1 MRKISSRSLFKT
13 LVRGYEIS
21 MRRKIKRE
29 VKPEV
34 IEIVPKKI
42 EIPPKIEEVEV
53 KPKKVEVEGV
63 EIPSVLPPTVK
74 VAKPPEEEREK
85 ILLVY
90 PLIPKKPAPKDL
102 VFAYAKIFWNKKEN
116 RYIYQVVEPELTERL
131 VDMLKKIKSLLEQ
144 KLDVDFSKLTKTE
157 AKEYLRK
164 KMEEVIGYYGF
175 KLHPIEREVLHYY
188 AERDFIGL
196 GKIEP
201 LMNDDQ
207 IEDISCDGL
216 GVPIFVFHRNPMIGS
231 VATNLVYKDADELDS
246 FIIRLSQ
253 LCGKSVSVATPL
265 LSGSLPDGSRVHATL
280 ATDIA
285 RKGSNFTIRKFTES
299 PLTPVHLLLY
309 NTLDVKT
316 LAFLWLCVDYGAS
329 MFISGGTATGKTSL
343 LNVLSLFIRPEEKI
357 VSIEDTAELRL
368 PHPHWVPQVA
378 RVPIATEKGEVDLF
392 ALLKESLRQRPD
404 YIVVGEVRGPEAFV
418 LFQQIASIPAYE
430 NVIILNSKCLKQVPI
445 SKLKMNGKIQT
456 FAINPLTERVE
467 IFPIEAKVSHGL
479 VDRIYKITTKTGRE
493 VFVTPYHS
501 LFIYKNGL
509 IPVFV
514 KSLKKGEKIAIP
526 AKIPCGFNNK
536 AYLNLL
542 ELFPDIRVYSPKLIK
557 KAAKKLGFEKAS
569 KICKVVTIS
578 NYYGVNNC
586 ALPLSKFKKLMKKAK
601 IRYSLDE
608 IKVRFERNS
617 SLSSAKLSITPYFL
631 RLMGYYISEGTIN
644 KANNSVALYNKNPK
658 ILADMKKCIIKVT
671 GKIPTERKCK
681 GWGESYELRFNN
693 KTLFEFFKRFC
704 GATSK
709 KKRIPEFIFGL
720 SKPKIGEFLSALYAG
735 DGSLKER
742 EYSYYTSSKKLVN
755 DLLLLL
761 LTLGIVGR
769 VEKRK
774 REKKTEY
781 EICFYRKDYQQRFLK
796 YVRCIGVIPE
806 IRKVGRKRNTK
817 EIFLDEIESIQEVK
831 LNKPVEV
838 YDLTVR
844 GAQNFIGGVGGILLH
859 NTGHPSLATI
869 HAEDM
874 TKLIDRL
881 ITPPI
886 SLPPA
891 LIENLNLVI
900 FLLQTRYKGK
910 QVRRVN
916 EVLEIVGFDREKNLP
931 ITNLIFKWN
940 PATDTFDVVNKSV
953 LLKKFAAARG
963 ISEKEIL
970 EELQRRMLVLNW
982 MLDQNILD
990 YRDVFKII
998 TAYYTQ
1004 PERIISLAKG

>member
-1 MRKISSRSLFKT
+1 
-13 LVRGYEIS
+13 
-21 MRRKIKRE
+21 
-29 VKPEV
+29 
-34 IEIVPKKI
+34 
-42 EIPPKIEEVEV
+42 
-53 KPKKVEVEGV
+53 
-63 EIPSVLPPTVK
+63 
-74 VAKPPEEEREK
+74 
-85 ILLVY
+85 
-90 PLIPKKPAPKDL
+90 
-102 VFAYAKIFWNKKEN
+102 
-116 RYIYQVVEPELTERL
+116 
-131 VDMLKKIKSLLEQ
+131 
-144 KLDVDFSKLTKTE
+144 
-157 AKEYLRK
+157 
-164 KMEEVIGYYGF
+164 
-175 KLHPIEREVLHYY
+175 
-188 AERDFIGL
+188 
-196 GKIEP
+196 
-201 LMNDDQ
+201 
-207 IEDISCDGL
+207 
-216 GVPIFVFHRNPMIGS
+216 
-231 VATNLVYKDADELDS
+231 
-246 FIIRLSQ
+246 
-253 LCGKSVSVATPL
+253 
-265 LSGSLPDGSRVHATL
+265 
-280 ATDIA
+280 
-285 RKGSNFTIRKFTES
+285 
-299 PLTPVHLLLY
+299 
-309 NTLDVKT
+309 
-316 LAFLWLCVDYGAS
+316 

-404 YIVVGEVRGPEAFV
+404 YIIVGEVRGPEAFV
-418 LFQQIASIPAYE
+418 LFQQIASIPAFE
-430 NVIILNSKCLKQVPI
+430 NVIILNDKCLKQIPI
-445 SKLKMNGKIQT
+445 SKLKLGKEVKT
-456 FAINPLTERVE
+456 FAINPLTEKVE
-467 IFPIEAKVSHGL
+467 IFPVEAKINHGL
-479 VDRIYKITTKTGRE
+479 VEKIYKITTRTGRE

-501 LFIYKNGL
+501 LFTYKNGL

-514 KSLKKGEKIAIP
+514 NSLKKGDKIAIL

-542 ELFPDIRVYSPKLIK
+542 ELFPDIRVYCPKLIK
-557 KAAKKLGFEKAS
+557 KAAEKLGFGEAS
-569 KICKVVTIS
+569 KICKVATIS
-578 NYYGVNNC
+578 NYYGINNC
-586 ALPLSKFKKLMKKAK
+586 ALPSSKFKKLMKKAK

-617 SLSSAKLSITPYFL
+617 SLSSAKLPITPYFL
-631 RLMGYYISEGTIN
+631 RLIGYYISEGSLN
-644 KANNSVALYNKNPK
+644 RAKKNNSIALYNKNPK

-671 GKIPTERKCK
+671 GKIPRERKCK

-709 KKRIPEFIFGL
+709 KKRIPKFIFGL

-781 EICFYRKDYQQRFLK
+781 EISFYRKDYQQKFLK
-796 YVRCIGVIPE
+796 YVRGIGVTPE
-806 IRKVGRKRNTK
+806 IRKVGRKRDTK
-817 EIFLDEIESIQEVK
+817 EIFLDEIESIEEIK

-844 GAQNFIGGVGGILLH
+844 GAQNFIGGFGGIPLH

-874 TKLIDRL
+874 PKLIDRL
-881 ITPPI
+881 TTPPI

-916 EVLEIVGFDREKNLP
+916 EVIEIVGFDREKNSP
-931 ITNLIFKWN
+931 ITNLVFKWN
-940 PATDTFDVVNKSV
+940 PLKDSFDVVNKSV
-953 LLKKFAAARG
+953 LLKKFATAKG
-963 ISEKEIL
+963 MSEKEIV
-970 EELQRRMLVLNW
+970 EELQRRMLVLSW
-982 MLDQNILD
+982 MLEQNVLD

-998 TAYYTQ
+998 TTYYAQ
-1004 PERIISLAKG
+1004 PETIISLAKE